1 MFTRFTG
8 RLGRT
13 ILSNVV
19 AIPVNIIIFVIV
31 PGPA

>member
-1 MFTRFTG
+1 MFTGFTG
-8 RLGRT
+8 RLGRS

-19 AIPVNIIIFVIV
+19 AIPVAIIILVIV